1 MFLILSALFQN
12 ECCGVTML
20 LLCYRFLFLAVIRG
34 GAPESFIEKF
44 IKMSPAVKPGLVND
58 FTNGQ

>member
-12 ECCGVTML
+12 AYCVLAML
-20 LLCYRFLFLAVIRG
+20 LLCYRFLFLTVIRG
-34 GAPESFIEKF
+34 RAAERFIKKF
-44 IKMSPAVKPGLVND
+44 IKMSPAVEPGLIND

>member
-12 ECCGVTML
+12 AKFALEKL
-20 LLCYRFLFLAVIRG
+20 LLYYRFLFLAVIRG

-44 IKMSPAVKPGLVND
+44 IKMSPAVETGLIND
-58 FTNGQ
+58 FTYG